1 MFISRM
7 FVQGMH
13 AFAGMFSLTA
23 VWVGKRRLLKESPLF
38 LSVFVISLIFAETDE
53 RIIQTEK
60 TETG

>member
-1 MFISRM
+1 
-7 FVQGMH
+7 MH